1 MRRGSDAPCDV
12 IQRGRFDRPES
23 PKGKK
28 RHEGDP
34 LACHLLNKCV
44 VLAVNEAY
52 SDQDLEETV
61 KAFER
66 VVGYFQ
72 SKR

>member
-1 MRRGSDAPCDV
+1 MKLG
-12 IQRGRFDRPES
+12 
-23 PKGKK
+23 PKGTAYVDSLTTLVEALRTRLTTSEESRKTA
-28 RHEGDP
+28 E
-34 LACHLLNKCV
+34 AILNTCV

-52 SDQDLEETV
+52 SDQDLDDTV